1 MERILFGDMGAVF
14 VGKLVATPN
23 GCDGEDVPVVT
34 FLGKTCRWRVW
45 GRRAAG
51 ASLQQGVPLV
61 GVTFIY
67 GGLYST
73 QNKLDI

>member
-14 VGKLVATPN
+14 VGKLVATPD
-23 GCDGEDVPVVT
+23 GCDGEDVPLVT
-34 FLGKTCRWRVW
+34 FLGETCRWRVST
-45 GRRAAG
+45 GDA
-51 ASLQQGVPLV
+51 LV